1 MKRGKTKSCKQE
13 VGNNSSRWVNYKKT
27 KQKKNH
33 TQQQTSRYI
42 AAKDQSS
49 SLCLVIILLLMTLT
63 LSLQLHCV

>member
-27 KQKKNH
+27 KQKKN